1 MKRRQLLWGIGAF
14 CGMLALILDGKTAL
28 SGAQEGLELCIKAVI
43 PSLFPFFVLSNLLIG
58 TLSGIRL
65 PALRPL
71 AKLFS
76 LPAGCET
83 LLISGF
89 LGGYPTGAQAVMQ
102 AYQYNQ
108 VSKRQA
114 ERLLAY
120 CNNAG
125 PSFLF
130 GIIAPFF
137 PDRGMI
143 WLLWGIHVLS
153 AMLTAQLFCCREA
166 AAAAACFPS
175 EITITTALQ
184 NALRAMGL
192 VCGWVVL
199 FRTLIHLLR
208 RWILWVLPKTFQ
220 LFLIGLLELTNGC
233 LELDAVSGIAERFL
247 LCSCFL
253 SLGGMCVLLQTASVT
268 QGLSLRYYL
277 EGKLCQTLFSLILS
291 VGLIYHSWLPA
302 CIPFVVILLR
312 KRKKSGSIPGAVGV

>member
-1 MKRRQLLWGIGAF
+1 MKRRQWLWRIGAF
-14 CGMLALILDGKTAL
+14 CGILALILDGKTTN

-65 PALRPL
+65 PVLRPL

-102 AYQYNQ
+102 AYQRNQ
-108 VSKRQA
+108 VSRSQS

-137 PDRGMI
+137 PDKRMI
-143 WLLWGIHVLS
+143 WLLWGIHIIS

-166 AAAAACFPS
+166 TTAAVSSPND
-175 EITITTALQ
+175 ITITIALQ
-184 NALRAMGL
+184 DALRAMGL

-199 FRTLIHLLR
+199 FRTMIHLLR
-208 RWILWVLPKTFQ
+208 RWLLWVLPETFQ
-220 LFLIGLLELTNGC
+220 LFIIGLLELTNGC
-233 LELDAVSGIAERFL
+233 LELDGISGIAERFL

-253 SLGGMCVLLQTASVT
+253 SLGGICVLLQTASVT

-277 EGKLCQTLFSLILS
+277 EGKLCQTLFSLMLS
-291 VGLIYHSWLPA
+291 VGLIYHSWFLV
-302 CIPFVVILLR
+302 CIPFAVILLR
-312 KRKKSGSIPGAVGV
+312 KRKKSGSIPGTVGV